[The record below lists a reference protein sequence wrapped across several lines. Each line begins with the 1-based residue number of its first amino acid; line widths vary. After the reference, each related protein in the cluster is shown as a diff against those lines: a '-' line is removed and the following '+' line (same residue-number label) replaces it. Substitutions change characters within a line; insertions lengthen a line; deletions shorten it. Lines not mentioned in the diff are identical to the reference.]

1 MSKGTIISMG
11 GNVKLSPDEPLFKKL
26 IEVASKDSEY
36 EPKIGIIP
44 TASGNPIRSGKKYS
58 ELFEKMGAEVY
69 VIHPVE
75 RDSANSS
82 SLISKAEDVDA
93 FFFTGGN
100 QLRLTTVLGGTNL
113 LDTIKKKF
121 EAGCCLAGT
130 SAGAVC
136 MTSTMIAHGLAQDA
150 LMIGEVELTRGLAF
164 IENAVI
170 DTHFTARGRFPRLF
184 HVVTENPGVLGI
196 GLGEET
202 GIVWDLDNTSFTV
215 IGNRNIV
222 IVDGKTIC
230 FSNTAD
236 VEPGKP
242 FTTEGITV
250 HILSNGF
257 QFDFDERIVIP
268 PNDGKYN
275 VSQGKKTA
283 AIEQDE

>member
-1 MSKGTIISMG
+1 MPKGTIISMG
-11 GNVKLSPDEPLFKKL
+11 GNVKLSPEETLFKKF
-26 IEVASKDSEY
+26 IDISSHGSDY
-36 EPKIGIIP
+36 EPRLGIVP

-69 VIHPVE
+69 ILHPVE
-75 RDSANSS
+75 RESANSK
-82 SLISKAEDVDA
+82 SLISKAEEVDS

-113 LDTIKKKF
+113 LDTIKNKF
-121 EAGCCLAGT
+121 EEGCTLAGT

-136 MTSTMIAHGLAQDA
+136 MTSTMIAHGLAEDA

-202 GIVWDLDNTSFTV
+202 GIVWDFENTSFTV
-215 IGNRNIV
+215 LGNRNIV

-236 VEPGKP
+236 TEPGKP

-250 HILSNGF
+250 HILSDGF
-257 QFDFDERIVIP
+257 QFDFDERIVVP
-268 PNDGKYN
+268 PNKGKYKI
-275 VSQGKKTA
+275 SQGKKTA
-283 AIEQDE
+283 KIEQDE

>member
-11 GNVKLSPDEPLFKKL
+11 GNVKLSPEEPLFQKL
-26 IEVASKDSEY
+26 IEVASDGDDY
-36 EPKIGIIP
+36 EPRIGIIP

-69 VIHPVE
+69 IIHPIE
-75 RDSANSS
+75 RESANSNS
-82 SLISKAEDVDA
+82 IISKAEDVDA

-100 QLRLTTVLGGTNL
+100 QLRLTTVLGGTGL
-113 LDTIKKKF
+113 LETIKKKF
-121 EAGCCLAGT
+121 KAGCSLAGT

-136 MTSTMIAHGLAQDA
+136 MTSTMIAHGLAEDA

-202 GIVWDLDNTSFTV
+202 GIIWDLDDGYFSV
-215 IGNRNIV
+215 LGNRNIV

-250 HILSNGF
+250 HILSTGF
-257 QFDFDERIVIP
+257 QFDFEERIVIP
-268 PNDGKYN
+268 PCDGKYKIN
-275 VSQGKKTA
+275 QSRPTA
-283 AIEQDE
+283 EIEQDE

>member
-11 GNVKLSPDEPLFKKL
+11 GNVKLSPDVALFKKF
-26 IEVASKDSEY
+26 IEVAGDDGEF
-36 EPKIGIIP
+36 EPRLGIVP
-44 TASGNPIRSGKKYS
+44 TASGNPMRSGKKYS

-69 VIHPVE
+69 IIHPIE
-75 RDSANSS
+75 RDSANTG
-82 SLISKAEDVDA
+82 SLISKAEEVDA

-100 QLRLTTVLGGTNL
+100 QLRLTTVLGGTKL
-113 LDTIKKKF
+113 LETIRSKF
-121 EAGCCLAGT
+121 ENGSALAGT

-136 MTSTMIAHGLAQDA
+136 MTSTMIAHGLAEDA

-202 GIVWDLDNTSFTV
+202 GIVWDLDNSNFTV
-215 IGNRNIV
+215 LGNRNIV

-250 HILSNGF
+250 HILSSGF
-257 QFDFDERIVIP
+257 QFDYDERIVIP
-268 PNDGKYN
+268 PSDGKYK
-275 VSQGKKTA
+275 VSQSKPTA
-283 AIEQDE
+283 KIEQDE

>member
-1 MSKGTIISMG
+1 MSKGTIISIG
-11 GNVKLSPDEPLFKKL
+11 GNVKLSPDDSLFKKF
-26 IEVASKDSEY
+26 IDIASHGNDY
-36 EPKIGIIP
+36 EPRLGIVP

-58 ELFEKMGAEVY
+58 ELFEKMGAKVY
-69 VIHPVE
+69 TIHPVE
-75 RDSANSS
+75 RGSANSK
-82 SLISKAEDVDA
+82 SLISKAEEADA

-113 LDTIKKKF
+113 LDTIKNKF
-121 EAGCCLAGT
+121 EEGSTLAGT

-136 MTSTMIAHGLAQDA
+136 MTSTMIAHGLAEDA

-202 GIVWDLDNTSFTV
+202 GIVWDFENTSFTV
-215 IGNRNIV
+215 LGNRNIV

-236 VEPGKP
+236 TEPGKP

-250 HILSNGF
+250 HILSDGF
-257 QFDFDERIVIP
+257 QFDFDERIVVP
-268 PNDGKYN
+268 PNKGKYKIA
-275 VSQGKKTA
+275 QGKQTA
-283 AIEQDE
+283 KIEQDE